1 MLTIPG
7 PHVILMLTI
16 PGPHAILM
24 LTIPGP
30 HVTIVLLDEISRLK
44 ATLEGKSSELERYL
58 LTYLTYLLDLQ
69 DEISRLKATLE
80 GKSSELERAEV
91 RGRRAVSIADS
102 ERDAM
107 GVSK

>member
-7 PHVILMLTI
+7 PHVILMLTIPGPHMILMLTI

-44 ATLEGKSSELERYL
+44 ATLEGKSSELER
-58 LTYLTYLLDLQ
+58 
-69 DEISRLKATLE
+69 
-80 GKSSELERAEV
+80 AEV